1 MALPS
6 RGTRCD
12 VRTQETGPYGDDA
25 PAPATPMT
33 RRFPGL
39 AGSVVAIAI
48 LGLAI
53 GAVTSLAAMLFV
65 DVVALLNEQLF
76 ISPARRQGLESP
88 VLLIL
93 VTILVPTIGGL
104 VVGTL
109 NQFIPEKRAHAPA
122 DIVRAVQGFEGH
134 IPTRSGLLSTASSV
148 ISLGAGASTGQYGPL
163 AHLGATLGSAI
174 ADIDERRRWMGNVG
188 IGCGVASAIATA
200 FNAPLAGIV
209 FAHEV
214 ILRHYSLRA
223 FAPITVAAA
232 IGYVIVNAGFERP
245 PLFEIE
251 HLSAA
256 RPVEFAAFA
265 LIGVSGALVAAAY
278 MRAMQLSTRLAR
290 ATPIAP
296 YVRPM
301 VAGAALGVAAIWI
314 PEILGMGG
322 DTVRAVLAGDVVAG
336 DRLLLLLVAKLLA
349 TALCIGFGF
358 AGGVF
363 GPGLLIGALFG
374 AFAAGGAEW
383 VLGELRA
390 ETVVYATC
398 GMVAVISAVIGGPLT
413 SILIVFELTRNYELA
428 TAAMVSVVFSNLV
441 SYRIFG
447 RSFFDVQLED
457 RGFDVSLGRDKVILG
472 DRRVGKYL
480 SRSYTVVAPRTPL
493 AEVKRRLLADPGG
506 EACMVDRRG
515 RYAGAVTLSTLMA
528 WETSAVRRG
537 GSAADI
543 ADTGAPR
550 LYAGTSLWEAMEGV
564 ADFTGN
570 AVPVLVSE
578 DDGRLLGVISLSALA
593 RAYADTLEEIRR
605 DEHAAN

>member
-1 MALPS
+1 
-6 RGTRCD
+6 
-12 VRTQETGPYGDDA
+12 
-25 PAPATPMT
+25 MT
-33 RRFPGL
+33 RPRLPGL

-65 DVVALLNEQLF
+65 DVVALLNDELF
-76 ISPARRQGLESP
+76 ISPASRRAMESP
-88 VLLIL
+88 ALLIL
-93 VTILVPTIGGL
+93 VTVLVPAIGGL
-104 VVGTL
+104 AVGTL
-109 NQFIPEKRAHAPA
+109 HQFIPERRAHAPA
-122 DIVRAVQGFEGH
+122 DIVHAVQGFEGR

-174 ADIDERRRWMGNVG
+174 AQIDESRRWMGNVG

-245 PLFEIE
+245 PLFAIE

-265 LIGVSGALVAAAY
+265 LIGASGALVAAAY

-290 ATPIAP
+290 ASPIAP
-296 YVRPM
+296 YARPM
-301 VAGAALGVAAIWI
+301 LAGAALGVAAIWI

-322 DTVRAVLAGDVVAG
+322 ETVRAVLAGDISAG

-363 GPGLLIGALFG
+363 GPALLIGALFG

-398 GMVAVISAVIGGPLT
+398 GMVAVISAVLGGPLT

-428 TAAMVSVVFSNLV
+428 TAAMVSVVFSSLV

-457 RGFDVSLGRDKVILG
+457 RGFDVSLGRDKVILE
-472 DRRVGKYL
+472 DRRIGDHL
-480 SRSYTVVAPRTPL
+480 SRAYTVLAPRTPL
-493 AEVKRRLLADPGG
+493 AEVKRRLLAAPGRV
-506 EACMVDRRG
+506 ACVVDRRG
-515 RYAGAVTLSTLMA
+515 RFAGTVSLNALLA
-528 WETSAVRRG
+528 WETGPARG
-537 GSAADI
+537 AGSAADI
-543 ADTGAPR
+543 ADAGTPR
-550 LYAGTSLWEAMEGV
+550 LYAGTSLWTAMEQIGS
-564 ADFTGN
+564 FPGTS
-570 AVPVLVSE
+570 VPVLGGE
-578 DDGRLLGVISLSALA
+578 DDDRLLGVVPVAALA

>member
-1 MALPS
+1 
-6 RGTRCD
+6 
-12 VRTQETGPYGDDA
+12 
-25 PAPATPMT
+25 MT

-65 DVVALLNEQLF
+65 DVVALLNDLLF
-76 ISPARRQGLESP
+76 ISPASRQETESSA
-88 VLLIL
+88 LLVL
-93 VTILVPTIGGL
+93 VTVLVPTVGGL

-265 LIGVSGALVAAAY
+265 LIGAAGALVAAAY
-278 MRAMQLSTRLAR
+278 MRAMQLSTHLAR
-290 ATPIAP
+290 ASPIAP
-296 YVRPM
+296 YVRK
-301 VAGAALGVAAIWI
+301 V
-314 PEILGMGG
+314 
-322 DTVRAVLAGDVVAG
+322 
-336 DRLLLLLVAKLLA
+336 LA

-363 GPGLLIGALFG
+363 GPALLIGALFG
-374 AFAAGGAEW
+374 AFAAGGADW

-472 DRRVGKYL
+472 DRRVGEYMH
-480 SRSYTVVAPRTPL
+480 RSYTVVAPRTPL
-493 AEVKRRLLADPGG
+493 AEVKRRLLSDPGR
-506 EACMVDRRG
+506 EACVVDRRG
-515 RYAGAVTLSTLMA
+515 RYAGTVTLAALMT
-528 WETSAVRRG
+528 WESNPVRKG
-537 GSAADI
+537 DSAADI

-550 LYAGTSLWEAMEGV
+550 LYADASLWEAMEGV

-578 DDGRLLGVISLSALA
+578 NDQRLLGVLSVSALA

>member
-1 MALPS
+1 
-6 RGTRCD
+6 
-12 VRTQETGPYGDDA
+12 
-25 PAPATPMT
+25 MT

-65 DVVALLNEQLF
+65 DVVALLNDQLF
-76 ISPARRQGLESP
+76 ISPASRREAGSP
-88 VLLIL
+88 AFLIL
-93 VTILVPTIGGL
+93 ITILVPTIGGL

-256 RPVEFAAFA
+256 RPVEFTAFA
-265 LIGVSGALVAAAY
+265 LIGAAGALVAAAY

-290 ATPIAP
+290 ASPIAP

-301 VAGAALGVAAIWI
+301 LAGAALGVAAIWI
-314 PEILGMGG
+314 PEILGIGG
-322 DTVRAVLAGDVVAG
+322 ETVRAVLAGDLVAS
-336 DRLLLLLVAKLLA
+336 DRLLLLLVAKILA

-363 GPGLLIGALFG
+363 GPALLIGALFG

-472 DRRVGKYL
+472 DRRVGDYL
-480 SRSYTVVAPRTPL
+480 SRSYTVLAPRTPL
-493 AEVKRRLLADPGG
+493 SEVKRRLLSDPGR
-506 EACMVDRRG
+506 EACVVDRRG
-515 RYAGAVTLSTLMA
+515 RYAGTVTLAALMA
-528 WETSAVRRG
+528 WESNPVRKG

-543 ADTGAPR
+543 ADTGTPR
-550 LYAGTSLWEAMEGV
+550 LYADTSLWTAMEGM
-564 ADFTGN
+564 AGFTGTTL
-570 AVPVLVSE
+570 PVLENE
-578 DDGRLLGVISLSALA
+578 DDERMLGVVSVSALA

>member
-1 MALPS
+1 
-6 RGTRCD
+6 
-12 VRTQETGPYGDDA
+12 
-25 PAPATPMT
+25 MT
-33 RRFPGL
+33 RRRLSGL

-65 DVVALLNEQLF
+65 DVVALLNDLLF
-76 ISPARRQGLESP
+76 VSPASRREVQHP
-88 VLLIL
+88 VLLIF
-93 VTILVPTIGGL
+93 VTVLVPTVAGL
-104 VVGTL
+104 VVGAL
-109 NQFIPEKRAHAPA
+109 HQFIPERRAHAPA

-134 IPTRSGLLSTASSV
+134 IPARSGLLSTASSV

-163 AHLGATLGSAI
+163 AYLGATLGSAI

-245 PLFEIE
+245 PLFEISD
-251 HLSAA
+251 LSVG

-265 LIGVSGALVAAAY
+265 LIGAAGALVAAAY
-278 MRAMQLSTRLAR
+278 MRTMQLSTRLAR
-290 ATPIAP
+290 ASPVAP
-296 YVRPM
+296 YARPM
-301 VAGAALGVAAIWI
+301 LAGAALGVAAIWI
-314 PEILGMGG
+314 PEVLGVGG
-322 DTVRAVLAGDVVAG
+322 ETVRAVLSGDAMPSH
-336 DRLLLLLVAKLLA
+336 RLLVLLIAKLLA

-363 GPGLLIGALFG
+363 APALFIGALFG

-390 ETVVYATC
+390 DTVVYATC

-413 SILIVFELTRNYELA
+413 SILIVFELTRHYELA

-441 SYRIFG
+441 SYRIYG

-457 RGFDVSLGRDKVILG
+457 RGFDVSLGRDKVILENRRIG
-472 DRRVGKYL
+472 DYL
-480 SRSYTVVAPRTPL
+480 SRSYTVLAPRTPL
-493 AEVKRRLLADPGG
+493 TEVKRRLLSDPGHVG
-506 EACMVDRRG
+506 YIVDRQG
-515 RYAGAVTLSTLMA
+515 RYAGTVTLASLMA
-528 WETSAVRRG
+528 WEAGPAREGGTAV
-537 GSAADI
+537 DI
-543 ADTGAPR
+543 ADASAPR
-550 LYAGTSLWEAMEGV
+550 LHADTSLWTAMERIEG
-564 ADFTGN
+564 FTGN
-570 AVPVLVSE
+570 ALPVVDNERNGRMLGEVSVS
-578 DDGRLLGVISLSALA
+578 GLA

-605 DEHAAN
+605 DEHAAH

>member
-1 MALPS
+1 
-6 RGTRCD
+6 
-12 VRTQETGPYGDDA
+12 
-25 PAPATPMT
+25 MT
-33 RRFPGL
+33 RRRLSGL
-39 AGSVVAIAI
+39 TGSVVAVAI

-65 DVVALLNEQLF
+65 DIVALLNDLLF
-76 ISPARRQGLESP
+76 ISLASRREAENP
-88 VLLIL
+88 VLVVVLTL
-93 VTILVPTIGGL
+93 LVPTAAGL
-104 VVGTL
+104 VVGAL
-109 NQFIPEKRAHAPA
+109 HQCIPERRAHAPA

-134 IPTRSGLLSTASSV
+134 IPPRSGLLSTVSSV
-148 ISLGAGASTGQYGPL
+148 VSLGAGASTGQYGPL
-163 AHLGATLGSAI
+163 AHLGATLGSVI
-174 ADIDERRRWMGNVG
+174 ADLDERRRWMCNVG

-245 PLFEIE
+245 PLFEIGA
-251 HLSAA
+251 LGTA

-265 LIGVSGALVAAAY
+265 LIGAAGAVVATAY
-278 MRAMQLSTRLAR
+278 MRAMQFSTHLAR
-290 ATPIAP
+290 TSPVAP
-296 YVRPM
+296 YARPM
-301 VAGAALGVAAIWI
+301 VAGAVLGVAALWI
-314 PEILGMGG
+314 PEILGVGG
-322 DTVRAVLAGDVVAG
+322 ETVRAVLAGDAMPS
-336 DRLLLLLVAKLLA
+336 DHLLVLLVAKILA

-363 GPGLLIGALFG
+363 APALFVGALFG

-390 ETVVYATC
+390 DTVFYATC

-413 SILIVFELTRNYELA
+413 SILIVFELTRHYELA

-457 RGFDVSLGRDKVILG
+457 RGFDVSLGRDKVILEN
-472 DRRVGKYL
+472 RRVDNYL
-480 SRSYTVVAPRTPL
+480 SLSCTVLEEQTPR
-493 AEVKRRLLADPGG
+493 AEARRRLLADPEHEGYV
-506 EACMVDRRG
+506 VDREG
-515 RYAGAVTLSTLMA
+515 RYAGRLTLASIVDREGDPA
-528 WETSAVRRG
+528 PEG
-537 GSAADI
+537 GARAADL
-543 ADTGAPR
+543 ADPSAPR
-550 LYAGTSLWEAMEGV
+550 LYASTSLWAAMERM

-570 AVPVLVSE
+570 TVPVVQSE
-578 DDGRLLGVISLSALA
+578 DDPRMLGVVSVRGLA

>member
-1 MALPS
+1 
-6 RGTRCD
+6 
-12 VRTQETGPYGDDA
+12 
-25 PAPATPMT
+25 MT

-528 WETSAVRRG
+528 WETSAARRG

>member
-1 MALPS
+1 
-6 RGTRCD
+6 
-12 VRTQETGPYGDDA
+12 
-25 PAPATPMT
+25 MT

-76 ISPARRQGLESP
+76 ISPARRQGMESP

-109 NQFIPEKRAHAPA
+109 NQAIPEKRAHAPA

-245 PLFEIE
+245 PLFEIGAL
-251 HLSAA
+251 HAA

-265 LIGVSGALVAAAY
+265 LIGAAGALVAAAY

-290 ATPIAP
+290 ASPIAP

-301 VAGAALGVAAIWI
+301 VAGAALGVAGIWI
-314 PEILGMGG
+314 PEILGIGG
-322 DTVRAVLAGDVVAG
+322 ETVRAVLAGDIVAG
-336 DRLLLLLVAKLLA
+336 DRLLLLLVAKILA

-383 VLGELRA
+383 MLGELRA

-472 DRRVGKYL
+472 DRRVGEYM
-480 SRSYTVVAPRTPL
+480 SRSYTVVAPRTQL
-493 AEVKRRLLADPGG
+493 AEVKRRLLSDPGR
-506 EACMVDRRG
+506 EACVVDRWG
-515 RYAGAVTLSTLMA
+515 RYAGTVTLAALMA
-528 WETSAVRRG
+528 WESSPLRRG

-543 ADTGAPR
+543 ADLSAPR

-578 DDGRLLGVISLSALA
+578 NDERLLGVISLSALA

>member
-1 MALPS
+1 
-6 RGTRCD
+6 
-12 VRTQETGPYGDDA
+12 
-25 PAPATPMT
+25 MT

-65 DVVALLNEQLF
+65 DLVALLNDQLF
-76 ISPARRQGLESP
+76 ISPASRREAGSP
-88 VLLIL
+88 AFLII
-93 VTILVPTIGGL
+93 VTILVPTVGGL

-134 IPTRSGLLSTASSV
+134 IPTRSGLLSSASSV

-245 PLFEIE
+245 PLFEIDT
-251 HLSAA
+251 LSAA
-256 RPVEFAAFA
+256 QPVEFAAFA
-265 LIGVSGALVAAAY
+265 LIGAAGALVAAAY

-290 ATPIAP
+290 ASPIAP

-314 PEILGMGG
+314 PEILGIGG
-322 DTVRAVLAGDVVAG
+322 ETVRAVLAGDIVAN
-336 DRLLLLLVAKLLA
+336 DRLLLLLVAKILA

-363 GPGLLIGALFG
+363 GPALLIGALFG

-472 DRRVGKYL
+472 DRRVGEYM
-480 SRSYTVVAPRTPL
+480 SRSYTMVAPRTPL
-493 AEVKRRLLADPGG
+493 AEMKRRLLSDPGC
-506 EACMVDRRG
+506 EAWVVDRRG
-515 RYAGAVTLSTLMA
+515 RYAGSVTLAALVA
-528 WETSAVRRG
+528 WESNPVRKG

-543 ADTGAPR
+543 AETGTPR
-550 LYAGTSLWEAMEGV
+550 LYADTSLWEAMEGV

-578 DDGRLLGVISLSALA
+578 NDERLLGVLSVSALA